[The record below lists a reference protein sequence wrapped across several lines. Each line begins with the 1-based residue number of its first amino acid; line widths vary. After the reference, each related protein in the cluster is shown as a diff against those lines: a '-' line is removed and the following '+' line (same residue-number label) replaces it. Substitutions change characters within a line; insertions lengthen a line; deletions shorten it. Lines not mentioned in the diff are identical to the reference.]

1 MGYEMA
7 SVYDYLESGGSSY
20 FMKWPQFLKIIV
32 TMQIPLGNFSI
43 CTKCIFFLF
52 FLHSKQTCR
61 FLAAT
66 SVKDANNFVAFSHG
80 DVQVTRTR
88 EPPKNRALI
97 NPFTEEKNDCF
108 QLSRKLLASRSSRNW
123 DPLHQFLTQELDSP
137 APPPDR

>member
-1 MGYEMA
+1 MA
-7 SVYDYLESGGSSY
+7 SVLENYCDHANTFG
-20 FMKWPQFLKIIV
+20 QFLYLYEV
-32 TMQIPLGNFSI
+32 H
-43 CTKCIFFLF
+43 IFPI

-97 NPFTEEKNDCF
+97 NPFTEEKNDSF